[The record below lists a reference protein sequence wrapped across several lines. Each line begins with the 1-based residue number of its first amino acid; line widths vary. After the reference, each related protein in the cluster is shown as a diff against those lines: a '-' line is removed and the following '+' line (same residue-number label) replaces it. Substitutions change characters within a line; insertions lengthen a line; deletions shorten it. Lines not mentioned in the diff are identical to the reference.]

1 MSLLLGFFV
10 ILAIAGFLGLG
21 AVAFFLPVVWLYAFF
36 DSYNLRS
43 RILDGT
49 APQDEYLF
57 GLSEMDSQR
66 MAELL
71 RRRHSVIGWGLVMI
85 GIYLLYQMLL
95 NQLWWMMGDWFLG
108 DWLYSLLR
116 YDVPRLVMTI
126 LVILLGLW
134 FIRGPKARKDDI
146 PDFVPPAQS
155 GAQAAPEETT
165 QEEPN
170 DKDQ

>member
-1 MSLLLGFFV
+1 
-10 ILAIAGFLGLG
+10 
-21 AVAFFLPVVWLYAFF
+21 
-36 DSYNLRS
+36 
-43 RILDGT
+43 
-49 APQDEYLF
+49 
-57 GLSEMDSQR
+57 
-66 MAELL
+66 
-71 RRRHSVIGWGLVMI
+71 MI

-146 PDFVPPAQS
+146 PDFVPPAPVS
-155 GAQAAPEETT
+155 YTHLP
-165 QEEPN
+165 
-170 DKDQ
+170 

>member
-1 MSLLLGFFV
+1 MRPKQGLLLFITSCLSGCGQMYQGYMKRGVSLLLGFFV

-66 MAELL
+66 
-71 RRRHSVIGWGLVMI
+71 R
-85 GIYLLYQMLL
+85 
-95 NQLWWMMGDWFLG
+95 
-108 DWLYSLLR
+108 
-116 YDVPRLVMTI
+116 
-126 LVILLGLW
+126 
-134 FIRGPKARKDDI
+134 
-146 PDFVPPAQS
+146 QS
-155 GAQAAPEETT
+155 AAPPPQRHRLGTGDDRHLLAVSDAFESAVV
-165 QEEPN
+165 
-170 DKDQ
+170 DDG

>member
-1 MSLLLGFFV
+1 M
-10 ILAIAGFLGLG
+10 
-21 AVAFFLPVVWLYAFF
+21 AVRLF

-116 YDVPRLVMTI
+116 YDVPPAGDDHSGYFTGAVVYPGTQGSEGRYS
-126 LVILLGLW
+126 GLC
-134 FIRGPKARKDDI
+134 P
-146 PDFVPPAQS
+146 S
-155 GAQAAPEETT
+155 GTERRAGRT
-165 QEEPN
+165 
-170 DKDQ
+170 

>member
-1 MSLLLGFFV
+1 MRPKQGLLLFITSCLSGCGQMYQGYMKRGVSLLLGFFV

-134 FIRGPKARKDDI
+134 FIRGPKAE
-146 PDFVPPAQS
+146 
-155 GAQAAPEETT
+155 G
-165 QEEPN
+165 
-170 DKDQ
+170 